1 MHTLVIIIH
10 VIACFLMIGAILL
23 QSGKG
28 AEIGAAFGG
37 SSQTVFGSRG
47 PANFLSKF
55 TVVVAVVFMVTSF
68 SLAILAKERTFSS
81 TVIDLKK
88 KDASEPAPAAAAGQA
103 SIRLAFVER
112 SRRRSLA
119 TRSQHLRTL
128 RKAVNTCRSERKP
141 EEVHKQAS
149 LGPLRRSQAS
159 GYVLCLQ

>member
-55 TVVVAVVFMVTSF
+55 TVVVAVVFMVTSL
-68 SLAILAKERTFSS
+68 SLAILAKQRTFSS

-88 KDASEPAPAAAAGQA
+88 KETSEPAPAVPTDKPP
-103 SIRLAFVER
+103 SE
-112 SRRRSLA
+112 SHSSTDPA
-119 TRSQHLRTL
+119 TH
-128 RKAVNTCRSERKP
+128 
-141 EEVHKQAS
+141 
-149 LGPLRRSQAS
+149 
-159 GYVLCLQ
+159 

>member
-1 MHTLVIIIH
+1 MHTLVIINH

-55 TVVVAVVFMVTSF
+55 TVVVAVVFMVTSLG
-68 SLAILAKERTFSS
+68 LAILAKQRTFSS

-88 KDASEPAPAAAAGQA
+88 KETSQPAPATPADKPASDSHSSSDPAAA
-103 SIRLAFVER
+103 
-112 SRRRSLA
+112 
-119 TRSQHLRTL
+119 H
-128 RKAVNTCRSERKP
+128 
-141 EEVHKQAS
+141 
-149 LGPLRRSQAS
+149 
-159 GYVLCLQ
+159 